1 MFLRGRLVQASRC
14 KHRDDL
20 CYPEALRPQPLT
32 YHFTFIAMHLAPE
45 IPPTPKTTPRIIRLF
60 WGRVHKVLIK
70 LAFRYADWRGH
81 KIDNQIIHLP
91 FGLLLKWS
99 DGTRIEEVLAMQVAR
114 AAGFPVPRV
123 ICYGEHADSP
133 HAPISIIMTRMPGS
147 ELGQV
152 YKTLK
157 LEEQDT
163 VMSELKLYM
172 DVMRSW
178 PNPWGRTRICS
189 VSGTAIRSLRVW
201 KHTMGPFENEQ
212 QLNRYLT
219 DGTFNE
225 GNMSTSKF
233 EESVSTV
240 NEILKIPH
248 RIVFTHGDLM
258 HHNILVHNGHLSAIL
273 DWEAAG
279 WLPEYWEFTSA
290 ARLMRP
296 GSWWYD
302 CVKDSLELGNY
313 PKEFE
318 GANALISLTSGAY
331 CW

>member
-1 MFLRGRLVQASRC
+1 
-14 KHRDDL
+14 
-20 CYPEALRPQPLT
+20 
-32 YHFTFIAMHLAPE
+32 MHLATE
-45 IPPTPKTTPRIIRLF
+45 IPPTPKPTPRIIRLF
-60 WGRVHKVLIK
+60 WGYVHSALLEITYKYSRWSGQAWNNTI
-70 LAFRYADWRGH
+70 
-81 KIDNQIIHLP
+81 IDLP

-99 DGTRIEEVLAMQVAR
+99 DGTRVEEVLAMQVAR

-123 ICYGEHADSP
+123 ICYGEHPDSP

-152 YKTLK
+152 YKS
-157 LEEQDT
+157 LEPKEIDT
-163 VMSELKLYM
+163 IMSELKLYM

-178 PNPWGRTRICS
+178 PNPWGRDRICS
-189 VSGTAIRSLRVW
+189 VSGTSIRSLRVAM
-201 KHTMGPFENEQ
+201 HIMGPFENEQ
-212 QLNRYLT
+212 QLNEFLV
-219 DGTFNE
+219 DGTCNE
-225 GNMSTSKF
+225 GSLSASKF
-233 EESVSTV
+233 EESIATV
-240 NEILKIPH
+240 KENLAIPH

-279 WLPEYWEFTSA
+279 WLPEYWEFTSG

-302 CVKDSLELGNY
+302 CMKESLKLGGY

-318 GANALISLTSGAY
+318 CANALIPLTSGAY